1 MNPAREPGLL
11 LLVCLLSLPAR
22 AGVDERRFTTLFDE
36 LVDGKP
42 GQRSTAENAVIGAL
56 TQAGV
61 PFIDEAQSRSIRSLT
76 DAGAIMEGG
85 ISQVITSMDADV
97 ILAGVCHVS
106 KLESE
111 LLGGSAH
118 RYDAEIEAKL
128 IMVDTGAVLGTFSV
142 QAGAMG
148 FSVRQAAA
156 KAARKA
162 GAELAKQVLAR
173 LSTVTASRRLE
184 LIIAGSPNVSAL
196 EKIAQGLRRVPGVA
210 KVRVLR
216 ARRGQSKLAIESDG
230 AEARELAVA
239 LDEEAALGLEVYGY
253 SATALHAAWAPDRAL
268 QVPVVI
274 GALTEEGGA
283 RRGMGGVLAGVMG
296 VALANVGFVS
306 LPLGTDARRLGQTV
320 KARRKALLG
329 EDVDPKAALVL
340 TGTARREGERLHL
353 AVTLETGQQGAAL
366 LTRQKSCPR
375 DEAAGCAAGLGDE
388 LAAALPE
395 AVLKKRHLFSK
406 DLGKALKARGEAVR
420 PLEILAVAVED
431 LFPVDARRYASEA
444 IGSVT
449 LKNRGDAA
457 LANLRVQARLAG
469 FTRAETEVSHAALAP
484 GEAATVPVKLALD
497 PEALARHE
505 GTVPAVL
512 ELSVTY
518 EVDEISLRERRTR
531 ALVVHDRS
539 ALSWDSPET
548 LAAFVTARDEAV
560 VALARAAVTAV
571 PAEQAGRPL
580 ATLIAVFEAMKL
592 SGVRYV
598 SDPSAPFGQEAIDFV
613 QAPARTLSAKSG
625 DCDDLAV
632 LYAALMESV
641 GVAARL
647 LVTPD
652 HVFVAVHAGLPV
664 QAAYRVTMDEGK
676 AWRDQAD
683 LWLPVETTAL
693 GGSFL
698 AAWDKGAAELAR
710 WRERP
715 DALTVITVREAWARH
730 PPGARPSTS
739 LGTGGAQGAPEP
751 RGMSRLAEA
760 VPAALAVAWAEQ
772 TRRLEAALTA
782 LPTEDLAGRA
792 RVLVALDR
800 ATEAVALFEGVSQD
814 ASSPQTLNNLGNAY
828 MLAARQEAALKVYE
842 RALEAA
848 ADNAYIHGNAA
859 LAALALGKDDQA
871 TEHIADCLMLDA
883 VDVVEALAGLESVA
897 GEGARAS
904 GEADRG
910 RRALGDV
917 IHRAYAKAG
926 KPRPEPK
933 KAKARARAAGGDPA
947 AQLSLHLFWL

>member
-1 MNPAREPGLL
+1 MNAARAPGLL
-11 LLVCLLSLPAR
+11 LLLCILSLPAR

-36 LVDGKP
+36 LVDGSPSK
-42 GQRSTAENAVIGAL
+42 GSAAENALVGAL

-61 PFIDEAQSRSIRSLT
+61 PFIDEAQSRSIRSVT
-76 DAGAIMEGG
+76 DAGAVMEGG

-97 ILAGVCHVS
+97 ILAGICHVS

-111 LLGGSAH
+111 LLGASAH

-128 IMVDTGAVLGTFSV
+128 IMVDTGAVLGTFSIQV
-142 QAGAMG
+142 GAMG

-173 LSTVTASRRLE
+173 LSTVTTSRRLE
-184 LIIAGSPNVSAL
+184 LIIEGSPNVSAL
-196 EKIAQGLRRVPGVA
+196 EKIATGLRGVPGVA

-239 LDEEAALGLEVYGY
+239 LDEEAALGLSVYGY
-253 SATALHAAWAPDRAL
+253 SATALHAEWAPDRAL

-274 GALTEEGGA
+274 GALTEEGGV
-283 RRGMGGVLAGVMG
+283 RRGTGGVLAGVMG

-306 LPLGTDARRLGQTV
+306 LPLGTDARKLGKTV

-329 EDVDPKAALVL
+329 EDVDPKGALVL
-340 TGTARREGERLHL
+340 TGVARREGERLHL
-353 AVTLETGQQGAAL
+353 AVTLETGQKGAAL
-366 LTRQKSCPR
+366 MTRQRSCAR
-375 DEAAGCAAGLGDE
+375 DEAVGCAAALGDE

-395 AVLKKRHLFSK
+395 AVLSKRHLFSK
-406 DLGKALKARGEAVR
+406 ELGSALKARGEAAR
-420 PLEILAVAVED
+420 PLEIQLVEVDD
-431 LFPVDARRYASEA
+431 LFPVDAHRYAAEA
-444 IGSVT
+444 VGRVT
-449 LKNRGDAA
+449 LRNRGDAP
-457 LANLRVQARLAG
+457 LTNLRVQTQLAG

-484 GEAATVPVKLALD
+484 GEVAIVPMKLALD

-518 EVDEISLRERRTR
+518 EVDDLSLRERRTR

-539 ALSWDSPET
+539 ALSWDSPQT

-560 VALARAAVTAV
+560 VTLARAAVTAV
-571 PAEQAGRPL
+571 PAAHAGQPL
-580 ATLIAVFEAMKL
+580 ATLIAGFEAMKA

-598 SDPSAPFGQEAIDFV
+598 SDPAAPFGQEVIDFV
-613 QAPARTLSAKSG
+613 QVPARTLSAKSG

-647 LVTPD
+647 LITPD
-652 HVFVAVHAGLPV
+652 HVFVAVHAGLPA
-664 QAAYRVTMDEGK
+664 QAAYRVTADEGK
-676 AWRDQAD
+676 AWHDQAD
-683 LWLPVETTAL
+683 LWIPVETTAL
-693 GGSFL
+693 EGSFL

-715 DALTVITVREAWARH
+715 EALTVVTVREAWARH
-730 PPGARPSTS
+730 PPGA
-739 LGTGGAQGAPEP
+739 LGSQGAAKL
-751 RGMSRLAEA
+751 RGIDRLAEA
-760 VPAALAVAWAEQ
+760 VPAALDEARVEQ
-772 TRRLEAALTA
+772 TRRLEAALAA
-782 LPTEDLAGRA
+782 LPAEERTRRA
-792 RVLVALDR
+792 RLLVALGR
-800 ATEAVALFEGVSQD
+800 AGEAVALFEGAQ
-814 ASSPQTLNNLGNAY
+814 ASGGPEALNNLGNVY
-828 MLAARQEAALKVYE
+828 MLAARQQDALGVYD
-842 RALEAA
+842 RALEQA

-859 LAALALGKDDQA
+859 LAALALGDEDRA
-871 TEHIADCLMLDA
+871 TEHIADCLMLGA
-883 VDVVEALAGLESVA
+883 VEVVEALAALESLT
-897 GEGARAS
+897 GGGGRAS
-904 GEADRG
+904 GDADRG
-910 RRALGDV
+910 RRGLADV
-917 IHRAYAKAG
+917 IRRAYEESGKA
-926 KPRPEPK
+926 RPVNKQE
-933 KAKARARAAGGDPA
+933 KARARASGGDAA